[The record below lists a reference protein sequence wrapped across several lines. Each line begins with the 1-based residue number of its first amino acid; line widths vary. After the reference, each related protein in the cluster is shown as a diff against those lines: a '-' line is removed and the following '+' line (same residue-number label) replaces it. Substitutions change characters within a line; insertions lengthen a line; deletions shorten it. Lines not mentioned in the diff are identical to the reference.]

1 MACRMA
7 SLSSAGDATV
17 YLAILVSRNGSSLPA
32 LYHILP
38 AHEAPTGVHRTPLRR
53 GSGDEGLQRLVEA
66 RFGERAEESLGDDAV
81 TVNQHR
87 HRQSGEQVGSGQTLW
102 RGSTWI
108 GDAVLSQKLQAVLL
122 VGLPGQPQ
130 EDGAARPVSIR
141 APGIHEDRRLL
152 VAGIAPGGPKIED
165 DRTSLEGGEALRL
178 AGGAV
183 PERQREVGSRLADQ
197 HRRRMG
203 RRAGRGDSAVQPGD
217 Q

>member
-53 GSGDEGLQRLVEA
+53 GSGDEGLQRPVKA
-66 RFGERAEESLGDDAV
+66 RLGQRAEESLGDDAV

-108 GDAVLSQKLQAVLL
+108 GDAILPQELQAVLRS
-122 VGLPGQPQ
+122 
-130 EDGAARPVSIR
+130 EE
-141 APGIHEDRRLL
+141 H
-152 VAGIAPGGPKIED
+152 
-165 DRTSLEGGEALRL
+165 TSEL
-178 AGGAV
+178 
-183 PERQREVGSRLADQ
+183 QSQ
-197 HRRRMG
+197 
-203 RRAGRGDSAVQPGD
+203 S
-217 Q
+217 